1 MAAEERSVYAR
12 SAEDNRS
19 RRVLIMLPMVSSSLL
34 VALPASAKVK
44 SRPYDEKRLL
54 EQNKKIQEA
63 NNAPDDFPNFVRE
76 GEVSHL
82 KV

>member
-1 MAAEERSVYAR
+1 
-12 SAEDNRS
+12 
-19 RRVLIMLPMVSSSLL
+19 MLPMVSSSLL